1 MRAKSIQHAEYEILT
16 HLLGEIDLQ
25 DLRDEMCDDAH
36 STKRFD
42 VAAKN
47 ICKMLAE
54 KQWCESRTYPRTTP
68 SESRRV
74 FE

>member
-54 KQWCESRTYPRTTP
+54 KQMVRIKNLPKDHPERIKAG
-68 SESRRV
+68 V
-74 FE
+74 

>member
-1 MRAKSIQHAEYEILT
+1 MRAKSIQHAEYEILQ

-42 VAAKN
+42 KAAGN
-47 ICKMLAE
+47 ICKMLSE
-54 KQWCESRTYPRTTP
+54 KAMV
-68 SESRRV
+68 RV
-74 FE
+74 KNLPKDHPERIKAGV

>member
-42 VAAKN
+42 TAARN
-47 ICKMLAE
+47 ICKMLVE
-54 KQWCESRTYPRTTP
+54 KATVRIKNLPKDHPERIKAG
-68 SESRRV
+68 V
-74 FE
+74 